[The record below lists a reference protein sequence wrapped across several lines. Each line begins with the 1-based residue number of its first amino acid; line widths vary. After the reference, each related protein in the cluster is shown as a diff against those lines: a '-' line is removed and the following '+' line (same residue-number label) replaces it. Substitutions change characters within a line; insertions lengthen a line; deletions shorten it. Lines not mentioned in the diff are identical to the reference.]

1 MQSNNIKK
9 SSACEVCDCD
19 PCDCDWGHNE
29 CSEIVIYVK
38 SRSCR
43 VTDRK
48 KVKIVDKRSS
58 DEKSQ
63 C

>member
-1 MQSNNIKK
+1 MRLV
-9 SSACEVCDCD
+9 CEVCKCD

-43 VTDRK
+43 VIDRE
-48 KVKIVDKRSS
+48 KIKIINIGDR
-58 DEKSQ
+58 DWETLTYLTY
-63 C
+63 

>member
-1 MQSNNIKK
+1 M
-9 SSACEVCDCD
+9 CEVCKCD

-29 CSEIVIYVK
+29 CSEIVIYEK

-48 KVKIVDKRSS
+48 KIKIVDKRSS
-58 DEKSQ
+58 DEKSN